1 MRWGIFK
8 RTFPNDSAPGEEFA
22 LALSIALSLTRS
34 KAALCRIAKFLM
46 KILLYNPDNG
56 VTRNFMPHLWMFLL
70 QALTPPGHEVLLV
83 DGNAQ
88 PMDEAGIAQ
97 FVRDN
102 NIGLVGIGAM
112 TRMIAKAYRMADAVR
127 ATGVPVVMGGPHVT
141 EMADEALGR
150 DGGPRHADAV
160 ALGEAD
166 ATWPRIVED
175 AARGELKDVYAPVDA
190 FGQESKPSLKEYPVI
205 PWQSIDL
212 KQFNLVPKAAKALLQ
227 KIGEGWGTFRLI
239 PVESGRGCPYGCEF
253 CTVTGFFGDSIRF
266 RTNESVV
273 NELLLLK
280 ARARSEKGQMAVFF
294 IDDNFAI
301 NIKRTKSL
309 LRAIIAAGAKVHW
322 VAQISANLLRD
333 EELVDLIA
341 DSGGKWIFIGMES
354 IDPANLKDVNK
365 GFNKP
370 GEYAAVLER
379 LAQRNVYAITS
390 FIFGMDNDTTG
401 VAERTLEQVGTWP
414 PGLPIFGLLTPLPAT
429 PLYKRLEKAGRLT
442 RPKHWQEFVPFTMA
456 HTPLKMGID
465 EAHAEVNQGWAKT
478 YSPEALAHAV
488 ESLNDQPLGY
498 RVNIFLARLCF
509 RGIYFPMMGKMAW
522 LKVIAQNRRT
532 IFKLVR
538 QGFKAGAWR
547 GVPARISV
555 SPLTQAETVGAMAQA
570 ASGDGPAIAFPA
582 D

>member
-1 MRWGIFK
+1 MR
-8 RTFPNDSAPGEEFA
+8 
-22 LALSIALSLTRS
+22 
-34 KAALCRIAKFLM
+34 
-46 KILLYNPDNG
+46 ILLYNPDNG

-70 QALTPPGHEVLLV
+70 QALTPPGHEVILI

-88 PMDEAGIAQ
+88 PMDEAGIAR
-97 FVRDN
+97 FVREE

-112 TRMIAKAYRMADAVR
+112 TRMVAKAYRMADAIR

-141 EMADEALGR
+141 EEVDEALGR
-150 DGGPRHADAV
+150 SGGPRHADAV

-166 ATWPRIVED
+166 ETWPKIVED
-175 AARGELKDVYAPVDA
+175 ATRGQLKEVYAPVDA
-190 FGQESKPSLKEYPVI
+190 FGQSKKPSLKEYPTI
-205 PWQSIDL
+205 PWDKINL
-212 KQFNLVPKAAKALLQ
+212 NQFNLVPKMFRSAL
-227 KIGEGWGTFRLI
+227 GSVGGGWGTFRII
-239 PVESGRGCPYGCEF
+239 PMESGRGCPYGCEF

-280 ARARSEKGQMAVFF
+280 ERAKSERGQIAVFF

-309 LRAIIAAGAKVHW
+309 LRDIIAAGAQVHW

-341 DSGGKWIFIGMES
+341 ASGGKWVFIGMES
-354 IDPANLKDVNK
+354 IDPANLADVKK

-370 GEYAAVLER
+370 GEYAAVLDR

-401 VAERTLEQVGTWP
+401 VAERTLGQVRTWP

-429 PLYKRLEKAGRLT
+429 PLYKRLETAGRLT
-442 RPKHWQEFVPFTMA
+442 RPKHWQEFIPFAMA
-456 HTPLKMGID
+456 HTPLKMTVD
-465 EAHAEVNQGWAKT
+465 EAHAEVNRGWAEA
-478 YSPEALAHAV
+478 YSPQALASAV
-488 ESLNDQPLGY
+488 ESLSDQPLGY

-522 LKVIAQNRRT
+522 VKVIAQNRRT
-532 IFKLVR
+532 IFKLIR
-538 QGFKAGAWR
+538 EGLKPGAWR
-547 GVPARISV
+547 GAPARIPV
-555 SPLTQAETVGAMAQA
+555 EPAPQADTPEVLAHGA
-570 ASGDGPAIAFPA
+570 GV
-582 D
+582 